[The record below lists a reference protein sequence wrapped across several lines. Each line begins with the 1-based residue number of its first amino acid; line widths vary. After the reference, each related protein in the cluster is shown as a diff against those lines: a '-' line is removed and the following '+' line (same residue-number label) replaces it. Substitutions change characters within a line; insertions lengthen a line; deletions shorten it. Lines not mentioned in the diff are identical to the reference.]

1 MLIDVCVN
9 GECRT
14 AVAAPSGQGTGAG
27 CYESSKTLFGGT
39 IATYIG
45 SLAETAQK
53 ISGATRVATIN
64 VPIKTPEAVAELSSR
79 QRKLSQR
86 HRTVLLLVDGRR
98 PEDEVRQ
105 LAVAA
110 GSPETCFDELLD
122 LGMISRPAPLEPEPP
137 PPPKRAAASRPAPL
151 QMAPQEIAQ
160 ETLAPDSVVSALPPS
175 LSLQPESHLD
185 SSVNELAGAAMD
197 ALESEP
203 FDDQDAALEEARAI
217 LLRAV
222 RAEAPVAGSLTMMR
236 LRRARTREDIES
248 LLEEVES
255 RIFKPF
261 KGLWASQTMAR
272 VRELLSTPP
281 PLSIPSS

>member
-1 MLIDVCVN
+1 M
-9 GECRT
+9 
-14 AVAAPSGQGTGAG
+14 
-27 CYESSKTLFGGT
+27 
-39 IATYIG
+39 
-45 SLAETAQK
+45 
-53 ISGATRVATIN
+53 ATIK

-98 PEDEVRQ
+98 AEDEVRQ
-105 LAVAA
+105 LAIAA
-110 GSPETCFDELLD
+110 GSPDTAFDELLD
-122 LGMISRPAPLEPEPP
+122 LGMISRPAPLEVERPS
-137 PPPKRAAASRPAPL
+137 KARALVESKPMPL
-151 QMAPQEIAQ
+151 QAEPQVSQ
-160 ETLAPDSVVSALPPS
+160 APDSVVSQLPAS

-185 SSVNELAGAAMD
+185 SSMNELAGAAMD
-197 ALESEP
+197 ALDSEP
-203 FDDQDAALEEARAI
+203 FDLQDAALEEARAI

-222 RAEAPVAGSLTMMR
+222 RAESPVAGSLTMLR

-272 VRELLSTPP
+272 VRELLSTHP
-281 PLSIPSS
+281 PLSLPSS

>member
-1 MLIDVCVN
+1 
-9 GECRT
+9 
-14 AVAAPSGQGTGAG
+14 
-27 CYESSKTLFGGT
+27 
-39 IATYIG
+39 
-45 SLAETAQK
+45 
-53 ISGATRVATIN
+53 VATTK

-98 PEDEVRQ
+98 AEDEVRQ
-105 LAVAA
+105 LAIAA
-110 GSPETCFDELLD
+110 GSPDTAFDELLD
-122 LGMISRPAPLEPEPP
+122 LGMISRPAPLEVERPAKASTMAE
-137 PPPKRAAASRPAPL
+137 SRPMPL
-151 QMAPQEIAQ
+151 QADTQVSM
-160 ETLAPDSVVSALPPS
+160 APDSVVSQLPAS

-185 SSVNELAGAAMD
+185 SSLNELTGAAMD
-197 ALESEP
+197 ALDSEP
-203 FDDQDAALEEARAI
+203 FDLQDAALEEARAI

-222 RAEAPVAGSLTMMR
+222 RAEAPVAGSLTMLR

-272 VRELLSTPP
+272 VRELLSTHP
-281 PLSIPSS
+281 PLSLPSS

>member
-1 MLIDVCVN
+1 M
-9 GECRT
+9 
-14 AVAAPSGQGTGAG
+14 
-27 CYESSKTLFGGT
+27 
-39 IATYIG
+39 
-45 SLAETAQK
+45 
-53 ISGATRVATIN
+53 ATIN

-105 LAVAA
+105 LARAA

-137 PPPKRAAASRPAPL
+137 KRPVVHSRPVPL
-151 QMAPQEIAQ
+151 QVISQEPQ
-160 ETLAPDSVVSALPPS
+160 APDSVVSVLPPS

-203 FDDQDAALEEARAI
+203 FDAQDEALEEARAI

-222 RAEAPVAGSLTMMR
+222 RAEAPVAGSLTMLR

-272 VRELLSTPP
+272 VRELLSTHP

>member
-1 MLIDVCVN
+1 M
-9 GECRT
+9 
-14 AVAAPSGQGTGAG
+14 
-27 CYESSKTLFGGT
+27 
-39 IATYIG
+39 
-45 SLAETAQK
+45 
-53 ISGATRVATIN
+53 ATIN

-105 LAVAA
+105 LAIAA
-110 GSPETCFDELLD
+110 GSPDTAFDELLD
-122 LGMISRPAPLEPEPP
+122 LGMISRPAPLEPEPV
-137 PPPKRAAASRPAPL
+137 KRAAPVQSQPMPLEAEPAPAPL
-151 QMAPQEIAQ
+151 AAS
-160 ETLAPDSVVSALPPS
+160 APDSVVSLLPAS

-185 SSVNELAGAAMD
+185 SSLNELPGAAMD

-203 FDDQDAALEEARAI
+203 FDVQDEALEEARAI

-222 RAEAPVAGSLTMMR
+222 RAEAPVAGSLTMLR
-236 LRRARTREDIES
+236 LRRARTREDLES

-272 VRELLSTPP
+272 VRELLSTHP
-281 PLSIPSS
+281 PLSLPSS

>member
-1 MLIDVCVN
+1 
-9 GECRT
+9 
-14 AVAAPSGQGTGAG
+14 
-27 CYESSKTLFGGT
+27 
-39 IATYIG
+39 
-45 SLAETAQK
+45 
-53 ISGATRVATIN
+53 VATIN
-64 VPIKTPEAVAELSSR
+64 VPVKTPEAVAELSSR

-98 PEDEVRQ
+98 AEEEVRQ
-105 LAVAA
+105 MARAA
-110 GSPETCFDELLD
+110 GSPESCFDELLD

-137 PPPKRAAASRPAPL
+137 PPPKMPRVDSRPAPL
-151 QMAPQEIAQ
+151 KAMSQEP
-160 ETLAPDSVVSALPPS
+160 LAPDSVVSALPAS

-185 SSVNELAGAAMD
+185 SSVSELAGAAMD

-203 FDDQDAALEEARAI
+203 FDVQDEALEEARAI

-222 RAEAPVAGSLTMMR
+222 RAEAPVAGSLTMLR

-272 VRELLSTPP
+272 VRELLSTHP
-281 PLSIPSS
+281 PLTIPSS

>member
-1 MLIDVCVN
+1 
-9 GECRT
+9 
-14 AVAAPSGQGTGAG
+14 
-27 CYESSKTLFGGT
+27 
-39 IATYIG
+39 
-45 SLAETAQK
+45 
-53 ISGATRVATIN
+53 VATIN

-98 PEDEVRQ
+98 AEDEVRQ
-105 LAVAA
+105 MAIAA
-110 GSPETCFDELLD
+110 GSPDTAFDELLD
-122 LGMISRPAPLEPEPP
+122 LGMISRPAPLDLEPVKMAAPLESRPVPLEAAPSPEPAP
-137 PPPKRAAASRPAPL
+137 AA
-151 QMAPQEIAQ
+151 MA
-160 ETLAPDSVVSALPPS
+160 APDSVVSLLPAS

-185 SSVNELAGAAMD
+185 SSLNELPGAAMD
-197 ALESEP
+197 ALDSEP
-203 FDDQDAALEEARAI
+203 FDVQDIALEEARAI

-272 VRELLSTPP
+272 VRELLATHP
-281 PLSIPSS
+281 PLSLPSS

>member
-1 MLIDVCVN
+1 M
-9 GECRT
+9 
-14 AVAAPSGQGTGAG
+14 
-27 CYESSKTLFGGT
+27 
-39 IATYIG
+39 
-45 SLAETAQK
+45 
-53 ISGATRVATIN
+53 ATIN

-105 LAVAA
+105 LARAA
-110 GSPETCFDELLD
+110 GSPESCFDELLD
-122 LGMISRPAPLEPEPP
+122 MGMISRPMPLEPEPP
-137 PPPKRAAASRPAPL
+137 KEPVVMASRPVPL
-151 QMAPQEIAQ
+151 QMAPPQ
-160 ETLAPDSVVSALPPS
+160 ETLGPDSMVSALPPS

-185 SSVNELAGAAMD
+185 SSMSELAGAAMD

-236 LRRARTREDIES
+236 LRRARTREDLES

-272 VRELLSTPP
+272 VRELLSTHP
-281 PLSIPSS
+281 PLTIPSS

>member
-1 MLIDVCVN
+1 MA
-9 GECRT
+9 T
-14 AVAAPSGQGTGAG
+14 
-27 CYESSKTLFGGT
+27 T
-39 IATYIG
+39 I
-45 SLAETAQK
+45 
-53 ISGATRVATIN
+53 
-64 VPIKTPEAVAELSSR
+64 VPVKTPEAVAELSSR

-105 LAVAA
+105 LAIAA
-110 GSPETCFDELLD
+110 GSPDTAFDELLD
-122 LGMISRPAPLEPEPP
+122 LGMISRPMPLEPESPKEVVAAVVSSPMPLMAEPQVAPP
-137 PPPKRAAASRPAPL
+137 PPP
-151 QMAPQEIAQ
+151 
-160 ETLAPDSVVSALPPS
+160 PDSVVDSVMSVLPPS

-185 SSVNELAGAAMD
+185 SMNDLAGAAMD
-197 ALESEP
+197 ALDSEP
-203 FDDQDAALEEARAI
+203 FDAQDHALEEARAI

-222 RAEAPVAGSLTMMR
+222 RAEAPVAGSLTMLR

-272 VRELLSTPP
+272 VRELLATSPP
-281 PLSIPSS
+281 PTLPSF

>member
-1 MLIDVCVN
+1 M
-9 GECRT
+9 
-14 AVAAPSGQGTGAG
+14 
-27 CYESSKTLFGGT
+27 
-39 IATYIG
+39 
-45 SLAETAQK
+45 
-53 ISGATRVATIN
+53 ATIKG
-64 VPIKTPEAVAELSSR
+64 PFKTPEAVAELSSR

-98 PEDEVRQ
+98 PEEEVRE
-105 LAVAA
+105 LARAA

-137 PPPKRAAASRPAPL
+137 RAARVASRPAPL
-151 QMAPQEIAQ
+151 RDELQAAP
-160 ETLAPDSVVSALPPS
+160 APDSVLSLLPAS

-185 SSVNELAGAAMD
+185 SSLNELSGAAMD
-197 ALESEP
+197 AFESEP
-203 FDDQDAALEEARAI
+203 FDVQDEVLEEARTI

-222 RAEAPVAGSLTMMR
+222 RAEAPVAGSLTMLR

-272 VRELLSTPP
+272 VRELLSIHPSLSLPP
-281 PLSIPSS
+281 S

>member
-1 MLIDVCVN
+1 MA
-9 GECRT
+9 T
-14 AVAAPSGQGTGAG
+14 
-27 CYESSKTLFGGT
+27 T
-39 IATYIG
+39 I
-45 SLAETAQK
+45 
-53 ISGATRVATIN
+53 
-64 VPIKTPEAVAELSSR
+64 VPVKTPEAVAELSSR

-105 LAVAA
+105 LAIAA
-110 GSPETCFDELLD
+110 GSPDTAFDELLD
-122 LGMISRPAPLEPEPP
+122 LGMISRPVPLEPEPP
-137 PPPKRAAASRPAPL
+137 REAAAAVVSRPVPLMVEPQVPPP
-151 QMAPQEIAQ
+151 
-160 ETLAPDSVVSALPPS
+160 PDSVVSVLPAS

-185 SSVNELAGAAMD
+185 SVNDLAGAAMD
-197 ALESEP
+197 ALDSEP
-203 FDDQDAALEEARAI
+203 FDAQDHALEEARAI

-222 RAEAPVAGSLTMMR
+222 RAEAPVAGSLTMLR

-281 PLSIPSS
+281 PLSLPTS

>member
-1 MLIDVCVN
+1 M
-9 GECRT
+9 
-14 AVAAPSGQGTGAG
+14 
-27 CYESSKTLFGGT
+27 
-39 IATYIG
+39 
-45 SLAETAQK
+45 
-53 ISGATRVATIN
+53 ATIK
-64 VPIKTPEAVAELSSR
+64 VPVKTPEAVAELSSR

-98 PEDEVRQ
+98 AEDEVRQ
-105 LAVAA
+105 MAIAA
-110 GSPETCFDELLD
+110 GSPDTAFDELLD
-122 LGMISRPAPLEPEPP
+122 LGMISRPAPLDVEPV
-137 PPPKRAAASRPAPL
+137 KMAAPAESRSVPIHAGPAP
-151 QMAPQEIAQ
+151 APQPSS
-160 ETLAPDSVVSALPPS
+160 APDSVVSLLPAS

-185 SSVNELAGAAMD
+185 SSLSELPGAAMD

-203 FDDQDAALEEARAI
+203 FDVQDVALEEARAI

-222 RAEAPVAGSLTMMR
+222 RAEAPVAGSLTMLR

-272 VRELLSTPP
+272 VRELLSTHPR
-281 PLSIPSS
+281 LSLPSS

>member
-1 MLIDVCVN
+1 
-9 GECRT
+9 
-14 AVAAPSGQGTGAG
+14 
-27 CYESSKTLFGGT
+27 
-39 IATYIG
+39 
-45 SLAETAQK
+45 
-53 ISGATRVATIN
+53 VATPY
-64 VPIKTPEAVAELSSR
+64 VPVKTPEAVAELTSR

-110 GSPETCFDELLD
+110 GSPDTAFDELID
-122 LGMISRPAPLEPEPP
+122 LGMISRPMPLEPEPP
-137 PPPKRAAASRPAPL
+137 RAEARVSRPAPL
-151 QMAPQEIAQ
+151 QTVDVELDAPEPVAA
-160 ETLAPDSVVSALPPS
+160 APDSIVSLLPAAA
-175 LSLQPESHLD
+175 SLQPESHLD
-185 SSVNELAGAAMD
+185 SLNELPGAAMD
-197 ALESEP
+197 AVEAEHLSGVEDE
-203 FDDQDAALEEARAI
+203 ALEEARAI

-222 RAEAPVAGSLTMMR
+222 KAEAPVAGSLTMMR
-236 LRRARTREDIES
+236 LRRARSREDLEA

-272 VRELLSTPP
+272 VRELLATQP

>member
-1 MLIDVCVN
+1 M
-9 GECRT
+9 
-14 AVAAPSGQGTGAG
+14 
-27 CYESSKTLFGGT
+27 
-39 IATYIG
+39 
-45 SLAETAQK
+45 
-53 ISGATRVATIN
+53 ATIN

-105 LAVAA
+105 LARAA
-110 GSPETCFDELLD
+110 GSPESCFDELLD
-122 LGMISRPAPLEPEPP
+122 MGMISRPMPLEPES
-137 PPPKRAAASRPAPL
+137 PKEPAVMVSRPVPL
-151 QMAPQEIAQ
+151 QMAPPQ
-160 ETLAPDSVVSALPPS
+160 ETLGPDSMVSALPPS

-185 SSVNELAGAAMD
+185 SSMSELAGAAMD

-222 RAEAPVAGSLTMMR
+222 RAEAPVAGSLTMLR
-236 LRRARTREDIES
+236 LRRARTREDLES

-272 VRELLSTPP
+272 VRELLATHP
-281 PLSIPSS
+281 PLSLPSS